1 MTTRRGRWGLAALFA
16 VAAIVAAVPAV
27 GGLTS
32 DFMTEGGTP
41 GHGEAASGDHLQT
54 SYRFW
59 LVGHQ
64 LEHGEAPW
72 IDPYSFQPLVEPQVV
87 LGGWPYGLPFWPL
100 DALWGPVVAWNLL
113 LLLVTCA
120 AGVFAYLWLRELD
133 LPPVAAA
140 LGGLAFELAPY
151 RLLQSGGHLLGW
163 AAVLVPLA
171 LWAFE
176 RSRRAETARATRLWG
191 ALAAAAV
198 VSIPLS
204 GQLHLALGALPFVA
218 VYAAVRYSREA
229 SLWAWGGVLAGA
241 VAGFVAEAVV
251 VAGSTESE
259 GRSLAE
265 VTYYS
270 ASPLDV
276 LSRWRLHGPE
286 RFVYLGWLLPIL
298 AVMGLVLLARRRRG
312 LAIVLGLA
320 ALLPVLLALGTNLPL
335 YETLRDVFPPLRYPR
350 VPGRF
355 LPLANLALAA
365 LAAVA
370 VAAAVAR
377 FDGRRRTAVA
387 AAFLVLVAADLLVFP
402 LRSSDADPDNAA
414 YAALAGSGPGRV
426 LALPVFQQG
435 KGQFGS
441 VYDYYTLQ
449 APRER
454 PTGYALA
461 PEEAFE
467 FTERFNRLECGAWL
481 QEDWPELERLG
492 IRFIVWHGGLY
503 EQSETPGAWFGWEG
517 LRRGGLG
524 IRGGTP
530 PVSLW
535 ERAGT
540 AGTPGGDLRRP
551 PTAEPF
557 LCDAWVD
564 GELTV
569 NEGALWLY
577 GQGRAELVL
586 EASAP
591 TMVTVYADARA
602 LEPELVDGRTTIG
615 VELPNQTWHPFVVR
629 GAPGL
634 RLVRVGFE

>member
-1 MTTRRGRWGLAALFA
+1 MTTGRGRWGFAALFA
-16 VAAIVAAVPAV
+16 VAAVVATVPAV
-27 GGLTS
+27 DGLTR
-32 DFMTEGGTP
+32 DFITEGGTP
-41 GHGEAASGDHLQT
+41 GYGEAASGDHLQT

-64 LEHGEAPW
+64 LERGEAPW

-100 DALWGPVVAWNLL
+100 DAAWGPVVAWNVL
-113 LLLVTCA
+113 LLLVTFA

-133 LPPVAAA
+133 LPPAAAA

-163 AAVLVPLA
+163 AAVLLPLA

-176 RSRRAETARATRLWG
+176 RSRRAETARAARLWG
-191 ALAAAAV
+191 ALAAASA

-204 GQLHLALGALPFVA
+204 GQLHLALGALPFLT
-218 VYAAVRYSREA
+218 VYAAVRYSRAA
-229 SLWAWGGVLAGA
+229 SFWAWGGVLAGA
-241 VAGFVAEAVV
+241 VAGLVAEAVV
-251 VAGSTESE
+251 VGGSTESE

-265 VTYYS
+265 VAYYS
-270 ASPLDV
+270 ASPLDIV
-276 LSRWRLHGPE
+276 SRWRLHGPE
-286 RFVYLGWLLPIL
+286 RFVYLGWLLPVL
-298 AVMGLVLLARRRRG
+298 AVAGLVLLWRRRRG

-320 ALLPVLLALGTNLPL
+320 ALVPVLLALGTNLPF

-350 VPGRF
+350 VPARF

-370 VAAAVAR
+370 VAAATSRLV
-377 FDGRRRTAVA
+377 GRRRTAVA
-387 AAFLVLVAADLLVFP
+387 AAFLAFVAADLLVFP
-402 LRSSDADPDNAA
+402 LESSEADPDNAA
-414 YAALAGSGPGRV
+414 YAALAESGAGRV
-426 LALPVFQQG
+426 LGLPIFQQG

-461 PEEAFE
+461 PEKTFE

-481 QEDWPELERLG
+481 PEDRAALERLG
-492 IRFIVWHGGLY
+492 IRYLVWHGGLY
-503 EQSETPGAWFGWEG
+503 KQSETPGAWFGWEG

-524 IRGGTP
+524 TAAGEA
-530 PVSLW
+530 PVFLW
-535 ERAGT
+535 EEGRDA
-540 AGTPGGDLRRP
+540 APLPGEPNRDR
-551 PTAEPF
+551 PF

-564 GELTV
+564 GELTLD
-569 NEGALWLY
+569 EGALWLY
-577 GQGRAELVL
+577 GQGHADLVL
-586 EASAP
+586 EARAP
-591 TMVTVYADARA
+591 TMVSVHADGRA
-602 LEPELVDGRTTIG
+602 VEPVVVDGRTTIG
-615 VELPNQTWHPFVVR
+615 VELPNQAWHPFVVR
-629 GAPGL
+629 GARGL
-634 RLVRVGFE
+634 RLIRAGFA

>member
-41 GHGEAASGDHLQT
+41 GYGEAASGDHLQT

-72 IDPYSFQPLVEPQVV
+72 VDPYSFQPLVEPQVV

-176 RSRRAETARATRLWG
+176 RSRRAETARTTRLWG

-370 VAAAVAR
+370 VAAAVTR

-503 EQSETPGAWFGWEG
+503 EQSKTPGAWFGWEG

-524 IRGGTP
+524 IRGGTS
-530 PVSLW
+530 PVFLW

-564 GELTV
+564 GELTL

-577 GQGRAELVL
+577 GRGRAELVL

-591 TMVTVYADARA
+591 TMVTVYADAQA
-602 LEPELVDGRTTIG
+602 LDPELVDGRTTIA
-615 VELPNQTWHPFVVR
+615 VELPTQAWHPFVVR

>member
-1 MTTRRGRWGLAALFA
+1 MTTGRGRWGLAALFA

-32 DFMTEGGTP
+32 EFMTERGSP
-41 GHGEAASGDHLQT
+41 GYGEAAFGDHLQT

-64 LEHGEAPW
+64 LERGEAPW

-87 LGGWPYGLPFWPL
+87 LGGWPYGFPFWPL

-113 LLLVTCA
+113 LLLVTFA

-163 AAVLVPLA
+163 TAVLLPLA

-176 RSRRAETARATRLWG
+176 RSRRAQTGRTTRLWG
-191 ALAAAAV
+191 ARAAASV

-204 GQLHLALGALPFVA
+204 GQLHLALGVLPFVA
-218 VYAAVRYSREA
+218 VYAAVRYAREA

-241 VAGFVAEAVV
+241 VAGFIAETVV
-251 VAGSTESE
+251 VGGSTESE

-265 VTYYS
+265 VAFYS
-270 ASPLDV
+270 ASPVDF

-286 RFVYLGWLLPIL
+286 RFVYLGWLLPVL
-298 AVMGLVLLARRRRG
+298 AVVGLVLLARRRRG

-320 ALLPVLLALGTNLPL
+320 ALLPALLALGTNLPL

-377 FDGRRRTAVA
+377 FDGRRRIAVA
-387 AAFLVLVAADLLVFP
+387 AALLVLVAADLLVFP

-414 YAALAGSGPGRV
+414 YAALADSGPGRV
-426 LALPVFQQG
+426 LELPIFQQG
-435 KGQFGS
+435 KGQFGA

-449 APRER
+449 AQRER

-461 PEEAFE
+461 PEKAFA
-467 FTERFNRLECGAWL
+467 FTARFNRLECGAWL
-481 QEDWPELERLG
+481 QEDRADLELLG
-492 IRFIVWHGGLY
+492 IRYLVWHGGLY
-503 EQSETPGAWFGWEG
+503 EQSKTPGAWFGWEG

-524 IRGGTP
+524 VAGGTP
-530 PVSLW
+530 PMFLW
-535 ERAGT
+535 RQAGAAASAPGALAPRAT
-540 AGTPGGDLRRP
+540 
-551 PTAEPF
+551 EPF

-564 GELTV
+564 GELTLS
-569 NEGALWLY
+569 EGALWLY
-577 GQGRAELVL
+577 GSGRAEVVL
-586 EASAP
+586 EAETP
-591 TMVTVYADARA
+591 TLVTVYADARA
-602 LEPELVDGRTTIG
+602 VEPVVVDGRTTIG
-615 VELPNQTWHPFVVR
+615 VELPNQAWHPFVVR
-629 GAPGL
+629 GARGL
-634 RLVRVGFE
+634 RLVSAGFS